1 MISLIACV
9 GKNYE
14 LGKNGDLCWRFK
26 SDMEHFK
33 NCTFGHT
40 VIMGYNT
47 YKSLGFKPLKNRHN
61 IVVTRELFS
70 DTSVEQIL
78 ESDLQHFLETI
89 KSSEEEFWIIGG
101 GKLYRQTIGLA
112 DRIVLTLVPLEDP
125 EADTYFPS
133 FNEQEYIVQNQK
145 TLSDG
150 LTVLDYRKGGYE
162 CL

>member
-1 MISLIACV
+1 MINLIACV

-26 SDMEHFK
+26 SDLEHFK
-33 NCTFGHT
+33 NCTTGHT

-47 YKSLGFKPLKNRHN
+47 YKSLGFKPLRGRYN
-61 IVVTRELFS
+61 IVVTRELFA

-78 ESDLQHFLETI
+78 ESDLQNFLETI
-89 KSSEEEFWIIGG
+89 KDSEDEFWIIGG

-133 FNEQEYIVQNQK
+133 FNEQEYADPNWKI
-145 TLSDG
+145 LSDG
-150 LTVLDYRKGGYE
+150 LTVLDYRK
-162 CL
+162 C